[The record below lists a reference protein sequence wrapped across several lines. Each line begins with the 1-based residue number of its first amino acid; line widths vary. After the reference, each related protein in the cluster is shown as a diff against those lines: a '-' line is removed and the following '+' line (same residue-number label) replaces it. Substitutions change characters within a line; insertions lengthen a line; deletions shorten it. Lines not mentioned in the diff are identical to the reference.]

1 VEGAISQLMEDN
13 ALDHCQ
19 TCLAWAGK
27 PIDWHAILKSWGQ
40 KNGLPALS
48 FLDA

>member
-1 VEGAISQLMEDN
+1 MEGN

-19 TCLAWAGK
+19 TCLAWA
-27 PIDWHAILKSWGQ
+27 IDWHAILKSWGQ